1 MNKNLNLPNLLT
13 LSRIFVIPGII
24 GTFYLGEPLGNW
36 IAVTLYFFAG
46 ITDFFDGYLA
56 RSQGLTSKL
65 GAFLDPVADKLMVVS
80 AIIMLVAFDK
90 IEGIHILAAMIIMCR
105 EILVS
110 GLREFL
116 ADLAISVPVTKL
128 AKWKTALQLI
138 AIGALL
144 LGNASPDWL
153 PANNIGFICLWV
165 SAILTV
171 ITGYDYLKTGLKHM
185 D

>member
-1 MNKNLNLPNLLT
+1 MSKTLNLPNLLT
-13 LSRIFVIPGII
+13 LSRIFVIPAII
-24 GTFYLGEPLGNW
+24 ATFYVGEPLGNW
-36 IAVTLYFFAG
+36 IAVVLYFFAG

-65 GAFLDPVADKLMVVS
+65 GAFLDPVADKLMVAS
-80 AIIMLVAFDK
+80 AIIMLVAFNR
-90 IEGIHILAAMIIMCR
+90 IEGFHILAAVIIMCR

-116 ADLAISVPVTKL
+116 ADLDVSVPVTYL
-128 AKWKTALQLI
+128 AKWKTALQLL

-144 LGNASPDWL
+144 LGHAAPPWL
-153 PANNIGFICLWV
+153 PAHNIGLICLWV
-165 SAILTV
+165 AATLTAV
-171 ITGYDYLKTGLKHM
+171 TGYDYLKAGLRHM